1 MVSNIYSQDDSVFLS
16 LMRNKY
22 DLLIHHQ
29 SSFVLIA
36 SEALELLI
44 SLTVQ
49 QKKKKTVSNFSEK
62 KPTLNAKSHIR
73 LVYT

>member
-49 QKKKKTVSNFSEK
+49 QKNSFKFLREK
-62 KPTLNAKSHIR
+62 AHFKCQISFI
-73 LVYT
+73 